1 MGAGVKYRTLI
12 KGGPEYPP
20 LLTEAPGA
28 PSKLFAAGQRL
39 ESAPYLAIVGSRR
52 PSRYGLEV
60 TRRLA
65 AQLAAAG
72 VVVVS
77 GMARGIDS
85 AAHEGAL
92 EASGTTI
99 AVLGSGIDICYPAR
113 NRRLYG
119 RILSHGT
126 LLTEYEL
133 GTQPMPYYFPARNR
147 IIAGMSLGVLITE
160 GVVGGG
166 AMITARLA
174 LEAGREVFALGGPV
188 HSPQSEGPHS
198 LIRDGA
204 RLITSAAD
212 VLDDLGLDRVNRSQL
227 EFPEKVAVSPDEAAI
242 IRALEAEP
250 QLLEVIAQSAGMPFS
265 AAASVLARLELRGLV
280 VRHAGRFALSVD
292 TARK

>member
-1 MGAGVKYRTLI
+1 MKYRTLI
-12 KGGPEYPP
+12 KGGAEYPP

-28 PSKLFAAGQRL
+28 PSKLFAAGQPL

-52 PSRYGLEV
+52 PSRYGMEV
-60 TRRLA
+60 TRKLA
-65 AQLAAAG
+65 AELASAA

-92 EASGTTI
+92 EASGTTV

-113 NRRLYG
+113 NRRLYE
-119 RILSHGT
+119 RILTNGT

-147 IIAGMSLGVLITE
+147 IIAGMSLGVVITE

-204 RLITSAAD
+204 RLVTSASD
-212 VLDDLGLDRVNRSQL
+212 VLDDLGLDRVDQPEL
-227 EFPEKVAVSPDEAAI
+227 EFPESVVVSPDEAAVL
-242 IRALEAEP
+242 RALEAEP
-250 QLLEVIAQSAGMPFS
+250 QLLEVIATSAGMPPS
-265 AAASVLARLELRGLV
+265 SAASVLARLELRGLV
-280 VRHAGRFALSVD
+280 ARQAGRFALSAQ